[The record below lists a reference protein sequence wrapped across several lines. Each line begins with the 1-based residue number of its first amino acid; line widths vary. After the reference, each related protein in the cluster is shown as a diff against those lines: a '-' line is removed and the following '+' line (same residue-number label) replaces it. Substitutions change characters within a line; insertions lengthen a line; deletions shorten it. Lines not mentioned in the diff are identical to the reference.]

1 MSHSDNRTTLKT
13 YFETGD
19 SPTETQFGKLID
31 GNLNLADGGILEG
44 GLTSSGQFHFNT
56 SSAGLNYF
64 SNTGKSN
71 YDSSIIK
78 SSSVDA
84 AAVTISGRRF
94 MIQNVLQAALKG
106 SSSVEVIVTNNEVD
120 EMDIVMG
127 TLYGHSQA
135 TTTSIIKSCSLSCY
149 TTGSGKFVYKITND
163 YNAPI
168 LDNSEYSASF
178 VVIK

>member
-1 MSHSDNRTTLKT
+1 MTTVNRTTLKT
-13 YFETGD
+13 YFQTGNQ
-19 SPTETQFGKLID
+19 PTQTQFDNLID
-31 GNLNLADGGILEG
+31 SNLNILESSSHNINFNSSSLG
-44 GLTSSGQFHFNT
+44 IGYTSG
-56 SSAGLNYF
+56 
-64 SNTGKSN
+64 TGKSG
-71 YDSSIIK
+71 YDSSVIK

-94 MIQNVLQAALKG
+94 MIQNVLQVALKG